1 MIDLKV
7 QCRESPEIQVCHPVA
22 GEPIAISATSG
33 LNSDGSVGHVGCWQV
48 RASMGSLSREHSK
61 GKKSRTPSVEARI
74 VGTKQQFRKSKE
86 RFFFYSTYI
95 SFTRFPFFFF
105 FSPSLLV
112 LLFSSLFYTNL
123 FSFGIRLF
131 LARGWGALAP
141 TCPYMYMYPTL

>member
-86 RFFFYSTYI
+86 RLFFYSTYI
-95 SFTRFPFFFF
+95 SFTRFPFFF
-105 FSPSLLV
+105 S
-112 LLFSSLFYTNL
+112 FSSI
-123 FSFGIRLF
+123 SSCSVVF
-131 LARGWGALAP
+131 LVYFTRTYFFWCSAFFDQSVS
-141 TCPYMYMYPTL
+141 M